1 MDRLSPLDAM
11 FLNQDAPTEPR
22 QIASL
27 AILEPERSALGYDRL
42 IQVISER
49 LDIVPRYRQVPRNI
63 PGALGTPVWVD
74 DETFDISLHV
84 RRSAL
89 PKPGTRHSLH
99 ELVGRLI
106 ARRLDLDRPLVGA
119 LPHRRAWRT
128 TPLRCCSRPT
138 RHWSTARRP
147 STSPRCCSRR
157 RPTSATSRTRNGSPG
172 PSRTGSAWWR
182 PPSTAT
188 SGSPGEALRVTEHQ
202 LGRLARRLPLIGG
215 SSSPPRGVLSAELS
229 RHRRFASLATNLDD
243 YRTVR
248 EEHGGTVNDV
258 ILASIAGGIRG
269 WMLTR
274 AEQVTAKTS
283 FRAMV
288 PMSVVSDE
296 GLPTSLGSKVRGHLL
311 SLPVGES
318 NPVVRLHQ
326 VSYALKDHRETGSAV
341 AANKLANLPGFA
353 TSTFH
358 AVGARVADSE
368 TGRGHQIVITNVPG
382 PQEPVY
388 MAGEPVAEVY
398 PCIPLSDNRA
408 VSIGVTSYRGK
419 VFFGLVADRD
429 AVPDADVLAQCIEE
443 ALLELVET
451 VGTPPDPRAPRP
463 SASRQDMTPRP

>member
-1 MDRLSPLDAM
+1 MERLSPLDAN

-22 QIASL
+22 QVSSL
-27 AILEPERSALGYDRL
+27 AILEPHDPVLTYDRL

-49 LDIVPRYRQVPRNI
+49 LDIVPRYRQVPRRVT
-63 PGALGTPVWVD
+63 GALGTPVWVD
-74 DETFDISLHV
+74 DERFDISLHV

-89 PKPGTRHSLH
+89 PKPGTRQALH

-106 ARRLDLDRPLVGA
+106 ARRLDLDRPLWELYLVEGLENGA
-119 LPHRRAWRT
+119 VALLFKAHQALVDGSETIDLAQVLLEETAHEREIPHDDWVA
-128 TPLRCCSRPT
+128 RPEPHGLELVAAT
-138 RHWSTARRP
+138 LDRNVRRP
-147 STSPRCCSRR
+147 GETF
-157 RPTSATSRTRNGSPG
+157 RN
-172 PSRTGSAWWR
+172 A
-182 PPSTAT
+182 
-188 SGSPGEALRVTEHQ
+188 ELQ
-202 LGRLARRLPLIGG
+202 LGRLVRRLPIIGG
-215 SSSPPRGVLSAELS
+215 SSPPPRSVLTAELS
-229 RHRRFASLATNLDD
+229 RHRRFASLATDLDD
-243 YRTVR
+243 FRRVR

-274 AEQVTAKTS
+274 AEQISAKTS

-288 PMSVVSDE
+288 PMSVVSDD

-341 AANKLANLPGFA
+341 AANKLADLPGFA

-382 PQEPVY
+382 PQDPVY

-398 PCIPLSDNRA
+398 PCIPLSDNRV
-408 VSIGVTSYRGK
+408 VSIGVTSYRGR

-429 AVPDADVLAQCIEE
+429 AVPDADVLAQCIAESL
-443 ALLELVET
+443 AELVET
-451 VGTPPDPRAPRP
+451 VGRRTRAPRGRQRP
-463 SASRQDMTPRP
+463 SR